1 MKQEICGLRRWGK
14 TGILA
19 LCVVLTAVPAAQA
32 NASAAKKAAPLPARK
47 TGLWEVTL
55 RGEGLT
61 LKRSGQ
67 APQAAQTVQQCTSAE
82 AEPVMLLSIVPGQ
95 ENCREVRVGR
105 RAKGGGHDIRTVCHV
120 HDNRVDSHMEL
131 QGDLQSAYSGAFE
144 VKYSQTPLR
153 NTGRMVFEGRWLGPC
168 RSGQR
173 PGDMVLPNGVTVN
186 VVDDRKRAE
195 SRGSE
200 GHGHDHGG
208 HGHGSHEGH
217 GH

>member
-1 MKQEICGLRRWGK
+1 MKQGICGLRRWKEAGV
-14 TGILA
+14 LA
-19 LCVVLTAVPAAQA
+19 LCAVLAAVPAAQA
-32 NASAAKKAAPLPARK
+32 NAPAAKKAAPLPARK

-61 LKRSGQ
+61 LKRPG
-67 APQAAQTVQQCTSAE
+67 QAAQTVQQCTSAE

-105 RAKGGGHDIRTVCHV
+105 RAKGGHDIRTVCQV
-120 HDNRVDSHMEL
+120 HDNRVETHMEL
-131 QGDLQSAYSGAFE
+131 QGDLQSAYSGTFE
-144 VKYSQTPLR
+144 VKYAQTPLH

-186 VVDDRKRAE
+186 VVDDKKRAE
-195 SRGSE
+195 GRGSE
-200 GHGHDHGG
+200 GHGRDHGG
-208 HGHGSHEGH
+208 HGRGSHEGH